1 MFTPRL
7 FKIKMHTRRVLIFKR
22 SLPVFAF
29 LLASLMLAWP
39 TLIATKEQFSL
50 AVKSQEKMV
59 GSDVDMERV
68 RFFSQDN
75 KRQPLTVTAPKVLE
89 TDPARQI
96 VTLYE
101 PVATYKM
108 ESGVILTSKTPYGF
122 AFQKEQYLYFEDE
135 VVTTTDT
142 GYQALSSRVICD
154 HQEGTLD
161 SESPVVIT
169 GPSGKLKAEG
179 FLIYNKGDN
188 IDFRG
193 KTDTTVFSVEGN
205 IRIRSQN
212 GLLIDQ
218 IPQTITALQNV
229 IITQNDKVITA
240 DKVVLTYN
248 TTSQN
253 MDNRIAK
260 IEAFGHVEVQ
270 SPTQKMT
277 GDKGVYDPRSTM
289 VEMTGNV
296 FLYQGRNYLEGDKAT
311 LDMTTGESTLVPKAS
326 KTQDKT
332 ENSGRVRGQL
342 LPADLNEEK

>member
-29 LLASLMLAWP
+29 LLASLMFAWP
-39 TLIATKEQFSL
+39 TLIATKDQFSL
-50 AVKSQEKMV
+50 AVKSDERTI

-89 TDPARQI
+89 TDSARQI

-108 ESGVILTSKTPYGF
+108 ESGVVLTSKTPYGF
-122 AFQKEQYLYFEDE
+122 AFQKEEYLYFEDE

-142 GYQALSSRVICD
+142 GYKAVSSRVICD
-154 HQEGTLD
+154 HKEGTLD
-161 SESPVVIT
+161 SESPVTIT

-193 KTDTTVFSVEGN
+193 KTDTTVFSVEGD

-212 GLLIDQ
+212 GLLINQ
-218 IPQTITALQNV
+218 VPQTITALQDV

-240 DKVVLTYN
+240 DKVVLVYN
-248 TTSQN
+248 TASQN
-253 MDNRIAK
+253 IDNRIAK
-260 IEAFGHVEVQ
+260 IEAFGHVTVQ
-270 SPTQKMT
+270 SPTQKIT
-277 GDKGVYDPRSTM
+277 GDHGLYDPRSTM

-296 FLYQGRNYLEGDKAT
+296 VLHQGRNYLEGDRAT
-311 LDMTTGESTLVPKAS
+311 LDMTTGESTLVPKKS
-326 KTQDKT
+326 QMPGGSET
-332 ENSGRVRGQL
+332 SGRVRGQL